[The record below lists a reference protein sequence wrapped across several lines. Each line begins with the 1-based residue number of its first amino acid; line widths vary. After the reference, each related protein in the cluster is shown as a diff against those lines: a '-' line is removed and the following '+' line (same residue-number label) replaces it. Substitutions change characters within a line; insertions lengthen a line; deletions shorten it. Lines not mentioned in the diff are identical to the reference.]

1 MLSDKNKI
9 FSIALVIALLM
20 ATAFAIF
27 FRPLP
32 HFAYISL
39 NTPSQVQ
46 IEYLWQA
53 DVNQQIC
60 QEKLLVLDE
69 VVMGDCPD
77 CILTK
82 KQCLSQLNPEQRD
95 VLNASSLPYPSI
107 RNYDSFITFKSAT
120 PLVAL
125 EACKKIQGLT
135 KNLGHNFNCLPSHSL
150 AAADSGKPYGFWLTV
165 IEISLSLIIVG
176 CTSWFIC
183 FLILR
188 YESLHEHLSHDH
200 SAKGPQ
206 KFHAMPVPRVGGLAL
221 FVGLITGL
229 AIKNL
234 LFHIHPHV
242 NDAQL
247 FFILAA
253 IPVFFGGLIEDV
265 TKKVSVSHR
274 LLFSLL
280 SSALAIWLLGAV
292 IDRTDIPYFDEA
304 LLWGPIAVAFTILSI
319 SGVCNAMN
327 IIDGFNGLSSGYAV
341 TALIALIA
349 VAFQVNDHLVLSLAV
364 TLLASLLGFLCWN
377 WPKGKIFMGDGGA
390 YLVGFSLAELCIML
404 LYRNESVSPWF
415 TASIMAYPI
424 FETLFSMFRR
434 KFLNKSKTG
443 QPDAEHLHQ
452 LIFKKLVLKGKP
464 ITPESLAELNGCVA
478 IYVLAP
484 AAIVA
489 IVAVLFWQSTAVLM
503 PLTLMGCVAYVLI
516 YRKLLSSKN

>member
-1 MLSDKNKI
+1 
-9 FSIALVIALLM
+9 
-20 ATAFAIF
+20 
-27 FRPLP
+27 
-32 HFAYISL
+32 
-39 NTPSQVQ
+39 
-46 IEYLWQA
+46 
-53 DVNQQIC
+53 
-60 QEKLLVLDE
+60 
-69 VVMGDCPD
+69 
-77 CILTK
+77 
-82 KQCLSQLNPEQRD
+82 
-95 VLNASSLPYPSI
+95 
-107 RNYDSFITFKSAT
+107 
-120 PLVAL
+120 
-125 EACKKIQGLT
+125 
-135 KNLGHNFNCLPSHSL
+135 
-150 AAADSGKPYGFWLTV
+150 
-165 IEISLSLIIVG
+165 
-176 CTSWFIC
+176 
-183 FLILR
+183 LR
-188 YESLHEHLSHDH
+188 YESLHEHFSHDH
-200 SAKGPQ
+200 TQAGPQ
-206 KFHAMPVPRVGGLAL
+206 KFHALATPRVGGIAIYAGLLA
-221 FVGLITGL
+221 GL
-229 AIKNL
+229 AMEIV
-234 LFHIHPHV
+234 FHS
-242 NDAQL
+242 NAQGNSSAYL
-247 FFILAA
+247 FFVLAST
-253 IPVFFGGLIEDV
+253 PVFFGGIIEDV
-265 TKKVSVSHR
+265 TKNVGVAHR
-274 LLFSLL
+274 LLFSVL

-349 VAFQVNDHLVLSLAV
+349 VAFQVNDHLVFSLAIS
-364 TLLASLLGFLCWN
+364 LLASLLGFLCWN

>member
-1 MLSDKNKI
+1 
-9 FSIALVIALLM
+9 LL
-20 ATAFAIF
+20 
-27 FRPLP
+27 
-32 HFAYISL
+32 
-39 NTPSQVQ
+39 
-46 IEYLWQA
+46 
-53 DVNQQIC
+53 
-60 QEKLLVLDE
+60 
-69 VVMGDCPD
+69 
-77 CILTK
+77 
-82 KQCLSQLNPEQRD
+82 
-95 VLNASSLPYPSI
+95 
-107 RNYDSFITFKSAT
+107 
-120 PLVAL
+120 
-125 EACKKIQGLT
+125 
-135 KNLGHNFNCLPSHSL
+135 
-150 AAADSGKPYGFWLTV
+150 
-165 IEISLSLIIVG
+165 
-176 CTSWFIC
+176 
-183 FLILR
+183 
-188 YESLHEHLSHDH
+188 
-200 SAKGPQ
+200 
-206 KFHAMPVPRVGGLAL
+206 
-221 FVGLITGL
+221 TGL
-229 AIKNL
+229 AIKNT
-234 LFHIHPHV
+234 LFHFHPH
-242 NDAQL
+242 NNEAYL
-247 FFILAA
+247 FFILATL
-253 IPVFFGGLIEDV
+253 PVFFGGLIEDV

-274 LLFSLL
+274 LVFSVL

-292 IDRTDIPYFDEA
+292 IDHTDIPYFDEA
-304 LLWGPIAVAFTILSI
+304 LVWGPIAVAFTILSI
-319 SGVCNAMN
+319 SGACNAMN
-327 IIDGFNGLSSGYAV
+327 IIDGFNGLSSGYAM

-390 YLVGFSLAELCIML
+390 YLVGFSLAELCIIL

-434 KFLNKSKTG
+434 KFLNNSKTG